1 MQSVGFYA
9 VTLVG
14 KKHEYGQVHT
24 FRFEPETPVTFVPGQ
39 YVHLMAP
46 NSPPGRE
53 NVRHLSISS
62 IPEDGPLEFTIDLA
76 SASDYKKKFASL
88 EVGGKAHL
96 FKIKGHFVL
105 GDTPPSSIVFLA
117 GGIGITPIR
126 SLIRQ
131 IQKHRLPVDWRL
143 AHVARDGF
151 LYEEEL
157 SALGGQQRRIR
168 RPEAASLIKAW
179 TIERPDASYYVSGSN
194 RFVEGI
200 TAMLKE
206 QGIPESALTIE
217 NFE

>member
-24 FRFEPETPVTFVPGQ
+24 FRFEPESPVTFLPGQ

-53 NVRHLSISS
+53 NVRHLSIAS

-76 SASDYKKKFASL
+76 SATDYKKKFAAL

-96 FKIKGHFVL
+96 FKVKGHFVL
-105 GDTPPSSIVFLA
+105 AETPPKSIVFLA

-131 IQKHRLPVDWRL
+131 IEKHRLPVEWRL
-143 AHVARDGF
+143 GHVARDGF

-157 SALGGQQRRIR
+157 SALGGIQSRIR
-168 RPEAASLIKAW
+168 RAEVEALLDTW
-179 TIERPDASYYVSGSN
+179 TAERPDAAYYLSGSN
-194 RFVEGI
+194 RFVVGLSSLLRER
-200 TAMLKE
+200 
-206 QGIPESALTIE
+206 GIPETAITIE

>member
-9 VTLVG
+9 VTLVA

-24 FRFEPETPVTFVPGQ
+24 FRLEPEAPVTFVPGQ

-76 SASDYKKKFASL
+76 SASDYKKKFAAL

-131 IQKHRLPVDWRL
+131 IQKHRLPVEWRL

-157 SALGGQQRRIR
+157 AALGGQQKRIR
-168 RPEAASLIKAW
+168 RPEAAALVAGW
-179 TIERPDASYYVSGSN
+179 TAEKPDAAYYVSGSN

-206 QGIPESALTIE
+206 HGIPESSVTVE